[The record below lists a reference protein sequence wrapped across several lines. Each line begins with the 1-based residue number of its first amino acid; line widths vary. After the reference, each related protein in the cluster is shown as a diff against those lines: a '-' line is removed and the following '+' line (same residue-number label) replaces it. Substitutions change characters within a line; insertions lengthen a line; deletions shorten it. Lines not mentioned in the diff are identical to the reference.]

1 MSKKA
6 TTKRERKPAAGKIKP
21 HEGGELELMLKGK
34 KPLARFALEH
44 DAPQAHAATEAAFRP
59 HVERGTLQRF
69 QFKGEDFDRVYYC
82 LPTEEWRVKLLE
94 LVDKALEVG
103 VHDFTIYDL
112 HRLDGTML
120 GYTKTDIEFFIANWR
135 RHHPDDGED

>member
-1 MSKKA
+1 MTRKL
-6 TTKRERKPAAGKIKP
+6 TRKPKPVARKGRIKP
-21 HEGGELELMLKGK
+21 HEGSELELLLTGK

-44 DAPQAHAATEAAFRP
+44 KTPELHAKTEAAFRR

-82 LPTEEWRVKLLE
+82 PPTEEWRVKLLE

-103 VHDFTIYDL
+103 VHSFTIYDL
-112 HRLDGTML
+112 HRLDGTLL
-120 GYTKTDIEFFIANWR
+120 GYSKKDIEFFVENWR
-135 RHHPDDGED
+135 RHHPDDAEG